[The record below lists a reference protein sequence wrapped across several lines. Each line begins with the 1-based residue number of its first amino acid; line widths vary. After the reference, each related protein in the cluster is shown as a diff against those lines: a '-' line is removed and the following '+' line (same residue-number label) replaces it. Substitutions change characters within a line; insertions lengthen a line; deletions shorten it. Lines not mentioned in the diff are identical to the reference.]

1 MIKLK
6 NKEASALLSPTAQM
20 LFSDSK
26 RQFPVKDSFL
36 ILDLIKMIEERLKP
50 FNEKI
55 KEIISE
61 YNGLILPDGRIKFP
75 PDKNSNEALNK
86 ISELNNTELEYSFEK
101 LTIKDSWPKLSVQEA
116 HILQP
121 IISRD

>member
-36 ILDLIKMIEERLKP
+36 LLDLIKMIEERIKP

-55 KEIISE
+55 REIVIK
-61 YNGLILPDGRIKFP
+61 YNGVILPNGSIKLP
-75 PDKNSNEALNK
+75 PDNESEIAINE
-86 ISELNNTELEYSFEK
+86 ISELNNVELEYSFEK
-101 LTIKDSWPKLSVQEA
+101 LKIKDNWPNLSVQEA
-116 HILQP
+116 HILEP